1 MPALNDHNA
10 HVMIGQKQIC
20 PPGKPK
26 NVFPHS
32 NRGGSDQMLGSVPSM
47 DTIFNEHSDNEV
59 MEEDLSD
66 TDTDDEWEGLE
77 TTAV

>member
-1 MPALNDHNA
+1 METL
-10 HVMIGQKQIC
+10 C
-20 PPGKPK
+20 
-26 NVFPHS
+26 
-32 NRGGSDQMLGSVPSM
+32 
-47 DTIFNEHSDNEV
+47 NEHSDNEV